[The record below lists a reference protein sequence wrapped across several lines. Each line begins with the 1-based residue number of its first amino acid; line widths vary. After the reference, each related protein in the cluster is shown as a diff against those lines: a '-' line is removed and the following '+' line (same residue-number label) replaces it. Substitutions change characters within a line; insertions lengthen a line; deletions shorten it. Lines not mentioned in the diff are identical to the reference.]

1 MKRRTFALIVAGF
14 TRSALAGEPEG
25 TWARVL
31 ALRADDRF
39 AVPDG
44 LRWSRYA
51 ALVRDLALAAPSGA
65 LPPDAATRAGELD
78 LDLERR
84 DDVIWLAD
92 RMDTRCGDA
101 LLALRLGPLSGDLVL
116 EAPHPW
122 FDRGTAE
129 IAAALFDA
137 GEVRAALIGTAHRRA
152 GDTLAPDAS
161 DPTRNP
167 DLLFQAATLGLSEAI
182 LDPLFVQLHGFAEET
197 TDFDAVLSAGRARV
211 DAAEYAR
218 ERAAVTEALAAVL
231 ARPARVA
238 DARQV
243 RALAASRNVQAA
255 MLAGTARFLH
265 IEMSSDL
272 RATLV
277 AREDLRGILG
287 AALLSLAPRAQVPR

>member
-1 MKRRTFALIVAGF
+1 MRRRAFALILAGF
-14 TRSALAGEPEG
+14 TRAALGGDTAG
-25 TWARVL
+25 TWSRVL

-39 AVPDG
+39 TVPDG
-44 LRWSRYA
+44 LRWARYA

-65 LPPDAATRAGELD
+65 LPPDASARAAALD
-78 LDLERR
+78 LTLERQG
-84 DDVIWLAD
+84 DVIWLAD
-92 RMDTRCGDA
+92 RLETRSGDA

-137 GEVRAALIGTAHRRA
+137 GGVRAALIGTAHRRA
-152 GDTLAPDAS
+152 GDRLAPDAS

-167 DLLFQAATLGLSEAI
+167 DLLFQAATLGLSEA
-182 LDPLFVQLHGFAEET
+182 LRDPLFVQLHGFGEET
-197 TDFDAVLSAGRARV
+197 TDADAVLSTGRARV
-211 DAAEYAR
+211 GSAEYDR
-218 ERAAVTEALAAVL
+218 ERAAVSGALSAAL
-231 ARPARVA
+231 GRPASVA
-238 DARQV
+238 DAAQV

-265 IEMSSDL
+265 IEISSDL

-277 AREDLRGILG
+277 ARDDLR
-287 AALLSLAPRAQVPR
+287 ALLGEALMSLAPRPQVTR